1 VNHVLKP
8 DTVSDTLKTRPSF
21 EAHFLEG
28 YVHPGRS
35 RDLDLQVIVVDRD
48 LVEQV
53 GGDDPALPLV
63 GLLPDLVDV
72 VVRLPTREGPEGNG
86 ADTLRR

>member
-1 VNHVLKP
+1 
-8 DTVSDTLKTRPSF
+8 
-21 EAHFLEG
+21 
-28 YVHPGRS
+28 
-35 RDLDLQVIVVDRD
+35 VIAVDRD